1 MAEGDQMM
9 EEDSSDLMMVALV
22 VTAVALLL
30 IILVGVAFCVLQ
42 RKRSNK
48 LAKVEYL
55 EGGRAPKE

>member
-1 MAEGDQMM
+1 MAERDQMM

-30 IILVGVAFCVLQ
+30 IIIVGVAFCVLQ

-55 EGGRAPKE
+55 EGTVAPKE